1 MFWKEQEK
9 SIESTK
15 DSDSDLEIIE
25 CDNEIVECDPL
36 GVPSDEEFKT
46 NISIQGSTKLSKY
59 IESKLET
66 LENDTSAS
74 SNKIKDNAVEDE
86 VLDKQN
92 TQSMHG
98 KMC

>member
-1 MFWKEQEK
+1 M
-9 SIESTK
+9 
-15 DSDSDLEIIE
+15 L
-25 CDNEIVECDPL
+25 
-36 GVPSDEEFKT
+36 
-46 NISIQGSTKLSKY
+46 
-59 IESKLET
+59 LET

-98 KMC
+98 KMCSTSFRLAACSSIFCPRDMRECMLKQPQQSLLCKYSTKLSFRQSQIKT